1 MTGYTKETFTG
12 ELVDI
17 NHVLEY
23 LDHMIEVWD
32 FSRLLTE
39 IYCGEGSV
47 SERLQKKL
55 AEYDPEENQS
65 QISRKVR
72 NWIHNRNLPG
82 NREELF
88 KICFAL
94 ELNEARA
101 EYILGTTADNG
112 IHYRNPRELI
122 YAFAM
127 RSGMDYPAAVQ
138 LVYKLWQEPLPSGT
152 LEYRRQMK
160 RTSATEK
167 CGKMTASIRNEFKR
181 VNTEAQLAEFL
192 QDYRLHFGIHHNT
205 AYRKFMKMLNYLLFP
220 QYNLSDLPPE
230 KVYSVERVVREY
242 IRMGIP
248 YEKQSKGY
256 TKLQKMVK
264 RHWPTAKTIH
274 EMCSRKTDVDRKTL
288 MLLYLATEGMVVNSG
303 TGKKV
308 LLEHYRRVN
317 MMLTE
322 CGMAGINL
330 HSPFDYMVMQA
341 INKENEDDFMSYR
354 MEWMLNRLYSN
365 SGKAA
370 FITTKEGR

>member
-1 MTGYTKETFTG
+1 MTGNTKDIFTG

-17 NHVLEY
+17 NHVLDY
-23 LDHMIEVWD
+23 LNQMAEVWD

-39 IYCGEGSV
+39 IYSGKGSV
-47 SERLQKKL
+47 SQCLQKKL
-55 AEYDPEENQS
+55 AEYDPDENPS

-94 ELNEARA
+94 RLNVTQA
-101 EYILGTTADNG
+101 EYILGITADNG

-122 YAFAM
+122 YAFAL
-127 RSGMDYPAAVQ
+127 RSEMDYPEAAQ
-138 LVYKLWQEPLPSGT
+138 LVCKLWKDPLPSGT

-160 RTSATEK
+160 STSATEK
-167 CGKMTASIRNEFKR
+167 CGKMTASIRNEFKQ
-181 VNTEAQLAEFL
+181 VTSEAELAKFL
-192 QDYRLHFGIHHNT
+192 LDYRQNFGIHHNT

-220 QYNLSDLPPE
+220 QYNLADLPPE

-248 YEKQSKGY
+248 YDKQSKGY

-288 MLLYLATEGMVVNSG
+288 MLLYLATEGMAVNCG
-303 TGKKV
+303 TGKRV
-308 LLEHYRRVN
+308 LMEHYRRVN
-317 MMLTE
+317 LMLAE
-322 CGMAGINL
+322 CGMSGINL

-354 MEWMLNRLYSN
+354 MEWMLNRLYSTG
-365 SGKAA
+365 SRAA